1 MDERE
6 QRMRLA
12 AFAHVERLS
21 RANGG
26 LTGDQINAGFLFE
39 SEYIPLVRR
48 QQGIGKVAAMP
59 HLLSL
64 RTAWL
69 KSSSIYDDQAFAHE
83 QISLSDGEITYD
95 FARGGPDHEAN
106 RHLYNAWEL
115 ELPIIYFLAIAQ
127 GFYHAFM
134 PVWIVDW
141 RPDDGEY
148 GQVRLAFGL
157 PDGDR
162 PVEAAE
168 RRAGLAVAQ
177 RSLRRAHFG
186 ERVVHAYRQRCA
198 ISGEGGGKTAA
209 DRRRARQLL
218 SVLDL
223 NGARVESRS
232 PSDGVLLTK
241 LHRAAFE
248 ANLIGIDADYRV
260 RASQRLLADVDDSLT
275 AALRD
280 LEGVR
285 IQIPNRP
292 EHHPDRELLDVRFRE
307 FLRAD

>member
-1 MDERE
+1 MDDRE

-26 LTGDQINAGFLFE
+26 LTGDQLNAGFLFE
-39 SEYIPLVRR
+39 REYIPLVRR

-69 KSSSIYDDQAFAHE
+69 KSSSIYPDQAFAHD
-83 QISLSDGEITYD
+83 QLFSSDGEVTYE
-95 FARGGPDHEAN
+95 FMKGGPDHPLN
-106 RHLYNAWEL
+106 QHLLVACDL
-115 ELPIIYFLAIAQ
+115 EIPVIYFLAIAQ

-177 RSLRRAHFG
+177 RGLQRAHFG
-186 ERVVHAYRQRCA
+186 EQVVHAYRQRCA
-198 ISGEGGGKTAA
+198 ISREGGGKTAA
-209 DRRRARQLL
+209 DRRRARRLL
-218 SVLDL
+218 GVLDL
-223 NGARVESRS
+223 NGSHVESRS

-260 RASQRLLADVDDSLT
+260 RASQRLLADVDDPLT

-280 LEGVR
+280 LDGVR
-285 IQIPNRP
+285 IQVPNRP
-292 EHHPDRELLDVRFRE
+292 EHHPDRDLLDARFRE

>member
-26 LTGDQINAGFLFE
+26 LTYDQLKLGFSFE
-39 SEYIPLVRR
+39 REDISLIWPMH
-48 QQGIGKVAAMP
+48 GIGKVAQMP
-59 HLLSL
+59 HPLSL
-64 RTAWL
+64 LTAWP
-69 KSSSIYDDQAFAHE
+69 KGASIYADQGVAHE
-83 QISLSDGEITYD
+83 QIFSSDGEITYD
-95 FARGGPDHEAN
+95 FMRGGPDRAPN
-106 RHLYNAWEL
+106 QHLRVACEQ
-115 ELPIIYFLAIAQ
+115 EIPVIYFLAVAP

-134 PVWIVDW
+134 PVWITDW
-141 RPDDGEY
+141 LPSAGEY
-148 GQVRLAFGL
+148 GQVRLAFGMRGAD
-157 PDGDR
+157 P
-162 PVEAAE
+162 PVLVAE
-168 RRAGLAVAQ
+168 RRAGLLTAQ
-177 RSLRRAHFG
+177 RDLHGARFR
-186 ERVVHAYRQRCA
+186 ERVVHAYDLRCA
-198 ISGEGGGKTAA
+198 ISGEGGSKPAPV
-209 DRRRARQLL
+209 RRRARRLL
-218 SVLDL
+218 GVLDL
-223 NGARVESRS
+223 NCQRVESRS

-260 RASQRLLADVDDSLT
+260 RASQRLLAEVDDPLT

-280 LEGVR
+280 LDGVR

-292 EHHPDRELLDVRFRE
+292 EHHPDRDLLDARFRE

>member
-26 LTGDQINAGFLFE
+26 LTGVQLDTGFQFDG
-39 SEYIPLVRR
+39 EYVPLVRR
-48 QQGIGKVAAMP
+48 SAGIGKIAAMP
-59 HLLSL
+59 YLLSL

-83 QISLSDGEITYD
+83 QISLSDAEITYD

-162 PVEAAE
+162 PVEASE
-168 RRAGLAVAQ
+168 RRAGLVVAQ

-186 ERVVHAYRQRCA
+186 EQVVHAYRQRCA
-198 ISGEGGGKTAA
+198 ISREGGGKTAA
-209 DRRRARQLL
+209 DRRRA
-218 SVLDL
+218 
-223 NGARVESRS
+223 
-232 PSDGVLLTK
+232 
-241 LHRAAFE
+241 
-248 ANLIGIDADYRV
+248 
-260 RASQRLLADVDDSLT
+260 
-275 AALRD
+275 
-280 LEGVR
+280 
-285 IQIPNRP
+285 
-292 EHHPDRELLDVRFRE
+292 
-307 FLRAD
+307 